1 MISSF
6 IMATLKG
13 FLNSLQRE
21 GPGPPFL
28 FPGSLGTHPAIE
40 RLVLSHSSWQ
50 QSQFCQHVTHTDH
63 STPITLTIRSHKC
76 IQIRSNY
83 VIDVTSQ
90 QGAAAAVSTCPVTV
104 FSISSL
110 VPVREIVHGPLLI
123 TYQARD
129 LSDLGQRETSQLPEN
144 AVYVKED

>member
-13 FLNSLQRE
+13 FLISLQRE

-28 FPGSLGTHPAIE
+28 FPGTLGTHPAIE
-40 RLVLSHSSWQ
+40 RLVLSSSSWQ
-50 QSQFCQHVTHTDH
+50 QIQFCQHVTHRSQHSNITD
-63 STPITLTIRSHKC
+63 HKC
-76 IQIRSNY
+76 IQTRSND

-90 QGAAAAVSTCPVTV
+90 QGAAAAVSTCPVTD
-104 FSISSL
+104 FSTSSL

-129 LSDLGQRETSQLPEN
+129 LSDIGQRETSQLPEN
-144 AVYVKED
+144 AAYVKED